1 MINSSFHLTEPSLEL
16 VRAIAKYRI
25 LFLPLDGE
33 TNAWFY
39 IYGKLPLRLM
49 SELAGVIANLR
60 LPIWLREPLYSAYSK
75 AFGVKM
81 NEALEEDFRY
91 YPTINSFFR
100 RALKPGMRPIG
111 AEPLVSPADGKVL
124 YHSKCESGYVEQV
137 KGMNYSIRKFLGRSE
152 VKPLSDESEQDFVES
167 LKVNPN
173 NELYQIVIYL
183 APGDYHR
190 FHSSAEFLVKSRR
203 YYPGDLFSVNPWL
216 ANLMKELFVLN
227 ERATL
232 IGEWPHGFFSYCA
245 VGATNV
251 GSIIFH
257 YDPDMVTNKPGR
269 VIYGAYEQKDYTKL
283 DERIPEGLPIGKGT
297 PDKIF
302 IE

>member
-1 MINSSFHLTEPSLEL
+1 
-16 VRAIAKYRI
+16 
-25 LFLPLDGE
+25 
-33 TNAWFY
+33 
-39 IYGKLPLRLM
+39 M
-49 SELAGVIANLR
+49 SELAGFIANLR
-60 LPIWLREPLYSAYSK
+60 LPIFLREPLYSAYSK

-100 RALKPGMRPIG
+100 RALKPGMRPIDS
-111 AEPLVSPADGKVL
+111 EPLVSPADGKVL

-257 YDPDMVTNKPGR
+257 YDPDMVTNKPGK

-283 DERIPEGLPIGKGT
+283 DERIPEGLPISKGRSFT
-297 PDKIF
+297 HIPR
-302 IE
+302 